1 MKISLMGNQGDVKGK
16 DAQYHVLENDIL
28 ACKKGDWTAKKN
40 LARTFQ
46 PLIKSLAEKR
56 CKGDPGKLHELV
68 EAGREGLYLA
78 ARKYKPTVGVSH
90 FRVFALDYIEGRMDG
105 TKPGGLLGRLFRRG

>member
-1 MKISLMGNQGDVKGK
+1 MKISLMGNQGDVQGK
-16 DAQYHVLENDIL
+16 DAQNHVLEHDIL

-46 PLIKSLAEKR
+46 PLIRNLAERR
-56 CKGDPGKLHELV
+56 CKGDTKQMNALI
-68 EAGREGLYLA
+68 EAGREGLFVA
-78 ARKYKPTVGVSH
+78 ARKYKPSVGANH

-105 TKPGGLLGRLFRRG
+105 GSSGGFLSRLFGRG